1 MKSIWPAAKC
11 GDELA
16 CDPPCPD
23 FASAQS
29 GLRAKAANQERSGVA
44 LAASS
49 HGIPIELAERPSADM
64 AARLLLAL
72 TALYVQR
79 PTHTAEEQQQY
90 GELALRLIDKVETAT
105 YGAVADMLRRH
116 PDAPAEVAARLGG
129 MQSSGDGDPRAG
141 PRSTPVQPCAANQPL
156 KGDLGIGQRASAE
169 ALSDASAEQP
179 AILTP
184 EFGEAFFAASPAER
198 RRLLSLI
205 ADSCGDDPAVA
216 SEDGE
221 RVFGSIDALHGQI
234 GEFARAFERLIDVP
248 RSLYERI
255 LNDPSG
261 EPMVVAAKAA
271 GMPIAILQ
279 RILLLVDPAAS
290 HSVERV
296 YDLTE
301 LYHDLGGRTA
311 RDLLVQWRT
320 QAASDS
326 LPQMEAEAR
335 DDSPDAPISVASL
348 RSRFGALT
356 ERVRNQAFNAR
367 CDRGSAGRRG
377 LRSQ

>member
-1 MKSIWPAAKC
+1 LIS
-11 GDELA
+11 LA
-16 CDPPCPD
+16 RNHCN
-23 FASAQS
+23 
-29 GLRAKAANQERSGVA
+29 GAANQERSGVA
-44 LAASS
+44 VAASS
-49 HGIPIELAERPSADM
+49 HGIPTELAERPSADM
-64 AARLLLAL
+64 TARLLLAL

-90 GELALRLIDKVETAT
+90 GELALRLIDKVEAAT
-105 YGAVADMLRRH
+105 YSAVADMLRRH
-116 PDAPAEVAARLGG
+116 PDAPADVAARLGG
-129 MQSSGDGDPRAG
+129 IQSSRDCDPRAE
-141 PRSTPVQPCAANQPL
+141 PRSTPDQRCAVNQPL
-156 KGDLGIGQRASAE
+156 NGNLDGQHASAH
-169 ALSDASAEQP
+169 ALSDAPAEQP
-179 AILTP
+179 ATLTP

-205 ADSCGDDPAVA
+205 ANSCGEDPAA
-216 SEDGE
+216 APEDGE
-221 RVFGSIDALHGQI
+221 RVFGSIDGLHEI
-234 GEFARAFERLIDVP
+234 GEFTREFERLIDVP

-271 GMPIAILQ
+271 GIPIAILQ
-279 RILLLVDPAAS
+279 RILLLVDPTMS

-320 QAASDS
+320 QAAASDS
-326 LPQMEAEAR
+326 LPGMEAADR
-335 DDSPDAPISVASL
+335 PDAPISVASL
-348 RSRFGALT
+348 RSRFGALS

-367 CDRGSAGRRG
+367 CDRGSVGQRG
-377 LRSQ
+377 LQSQ